1 MSRNPKNPQAGR
13 RLTLARHRALQA
25 LYQWQATGQSPGE
38 IELQFLPEE
47 PEEIP
52 GKPPAVEPDT
62 ELEEATDM
70 AQVDK
75 GLFRELLYGVLDRL
89 EDWDAQIVPH
99 LDRAM
104 QSLDPVE
111 RVILR
116 MGAFELNERL
126 QVPYRVVI
134 NEYVELA
141 KLFGGEDGFK
151 YINGVLDKVA
161 RANRFRAAEMQTRNR

>member
-1 MSRNPKNPQAGR
+1 MSRRTNRPRPSL
-13 RLTLARHRALQA
+13 RLTLARHRAMQA
-25 LYQWQATGQSPGE
+25 LYQWQVTGQSAAD
-38 IELQFLPEE
+38 IEQQFLPAE
-47 PEEIP
+47 PEE
-52 GKPPAVEPDT
+52 PPEQEPVVEPDR

-70 AQVDK
+70 AEADQD
-75 GLFRELLYGVLDRL
+75 LFRELLYGVMDRL
-89 EDWDAQIVPH
+89 EDWDEQIIPH

-104 QSLDPVE
+104 KSLDPVE

-116 MGAFELNERL
+116 MGTYELSERL

-141 KLFGGEDGFK
+141 KLFGAEDSYK

-161 RANRFRAAEMQTRNR
+161 RGNRFRAAEMQIRGR

>member
-1 MSRNPKNPQAGR
+1 MSRNPRNPQAGR

-25 LYQWQATGQSPGE
+25 LYQWEATGHSPGE

-47 PEEIP
+47 PDEVPAE
-52 GKPPAVEPDT
+52 PPAVEPDT
-62 ELEEATDM
+62 ELEDATDM
-70 AQVDK
+70 ASVDK

-116 MGAFELNERL
+116 MGTFELNERL

-161 RANRFRAAEMQTRNR
+161 RGNRFRAAEMKTRNR